1 MGVFNFFLF
10 SFLIFFQNLA
20 FAKGQPVEWQI
31 GLPEAGSTLMQELI
45 DLHDVVFWIITVITI
60 FVFGLLAYVC
70 VKFSAKNNKKPSQ
83 TTHNSLLEVAWT
95 LIPVV
100 ILVIMA
106 IPSFRLLYKQNNFS
120 NMDMT
125 IKATGQMWYWEY
137 EYPDYDGLTFDAMMV
152 ADEDLEEGQLRLLT
166 TDNALVIPTNT
177 NIKMQIT
184 SDPAGVIHSWA
195 VPSLGVKTDGIPGRL
210 NETYFNVEEP
220 GMYYGQCS
228 ELCGPGHGFMPI
240 MVRAVSPEEFAS
252 WLDSAKE
259 EFASNKDKQF
269 VLK

>member
-1 MGVFNFFLF
+1 MQVK
-10 SFLIFFQNLA
+10 LIYQQEVIP
-20 FAKGQPVEWQI
+20 KTEM
-31 GLPEAGSTLMQELI
+31 TLK
-45 DLHDVVFWIITVITI
+45 VV
-60 FVFGLLAYVC
+60 GH
-70 VKFSAKNNKKPSQ
+70 Q
-83 TTHNSLLEVAWT
+83 
-95 LIPVV
+95 
-100 ILVIMA
+100 
-106 IPSFRLLYKQNNFS
+106 
-120 NMDMT
+120 
-125 IKATGQMWYWEY
+125 WYWSY

-252 WLDSAKE
+252 WLESAKE